1 MHTSAYTRAPNGVGD
16 DAHPVDLAPD
26 RNSYICVHQL
36 TCFSWVF
43 LWWAGVMGS
52 VDIVFLTR
60 APFFCLCF
68 AFHVFESTF
77 THFGSHVIIIIVP
90 LRHDATMK

>member
-1 MHTSAYTRAPNGVGD
+1 
-16 DAHPVDLAPD
+16 
-26 RNSYICVHQL
+26 
-36 TCFSWVF
+36 
-43 LWWAGVMGS
+43 MGS